1 MNDVCLIFFTV
12 LASALA
18 MSILCCFCLAKDIKK
33 VKKDREELLE
43 SLPQRSIEYMKSEES
58 SKRICNAFK
67 ERMSIVGDVEDVKDS
82 DTSFIYTPFLKKDTH
97 FRIDVKDDRPLT
109 EKESPFII
117 YTITEETPYY
127 DNNGNSD
134 CRVNL
139 TGLSY
144 ILTTIETF
152 EGRGAFSF
160 ASKTMVYSNDII
172 RNTYTIRFRD
182 LGKL

>member
-1 MNDVCLIFFTV
+1 MNDVCLISFTV

-18 MSILCCFCLAKDIKK
+18 MSILCCLCLAKDNKK

-43 SLPQRSIEYMKSEES
+43 SLRQRSREYMKSEES

-67 ERMSIVGDVEDVKDS
+67 ERMPIIGGVEDVKDS
-82 DTSFIYTPFLKKDTH
+82 DTSFIYTPFVKKDTP

-109 EKESPFII
+109 EKESPFLI

-139 TGLSY
+139 KGLSD
-144 ILTTIETF
+144 IIATIEAF

-160 ASKTMVYSNDII
+160 ASKTMFCSNDII
-172 RNTYTIRFRD
+172 RNTYTIRFRN
-182 LGKL
+182 